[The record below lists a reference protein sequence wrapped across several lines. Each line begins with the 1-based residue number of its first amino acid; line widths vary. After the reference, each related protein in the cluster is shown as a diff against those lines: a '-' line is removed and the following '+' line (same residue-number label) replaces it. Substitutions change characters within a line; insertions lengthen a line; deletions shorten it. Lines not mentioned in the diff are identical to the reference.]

1 MVVENRGGAG
11 GLLGA
16 EVVTRAQADGY
27 TVLIALYR
35 WCSFHSRPISW
46 WPGHAL
52 RGKTLRYP
60 PTACRPRHR
69 LGRHAIG
76 PVCREDA
83 P

>member
-35 WCSFHSRPISW
+35 
-46 WPGHAL
+46 
-52 RGKTLRYP
+52 
-60 PTACRPRHR
+60 
-69 LGRHAIG
+69 
-76 PVCREDA
+76 
-83 P
+83 